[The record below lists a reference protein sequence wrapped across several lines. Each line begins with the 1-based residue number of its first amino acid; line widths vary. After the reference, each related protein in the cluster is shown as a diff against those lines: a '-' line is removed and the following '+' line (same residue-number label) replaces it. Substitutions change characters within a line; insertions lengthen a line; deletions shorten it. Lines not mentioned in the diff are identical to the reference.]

1 MFFKIMMNALME
13 DTGVIRTLAVQTR
26 MAHTHVNVIKVIVA
40 MDTVV
45 PVI

>member
-1 MFFKIMMNALME
+1 MMNAWME
-13 DTGVIRTLAVQTR
+13 DTGVIRTPPVQTR

-40 MDTVV
+40 MDTVA